1 VSRARRELYVY
12 YRVGTGDVTAAL
24 RLIEQAQALLQ
35 AEHPN
40 LTARLLRRADEPE
53 GDSVTLMETY
63 RAKDGIDAALQR
75 RIEEAMAELGPLL
88 TGTRHAEVFALLAAE
103 EI

>member
-1 VSRARRELYVY
+1 VSRACRELYVY
-12 YRVGTGDVTAAL
+12 YRVGTGDLTAAL
-24 RLIEQAQALLQ
+24 RLIEQARALLQ

-40 LTARLLRRADEPE
+40 LTARVLRRADEPD

-63 RAKDGIDAALQR
+63 RAKDGIDAAMQR

-88 TGTRHAEVFALLAAE
+88 IGTRHAEVFAPLAAE